1 VSTTYNDID
10 ALENG
15 IPMWLAEFLLLNQTP
30 PFAPLTKLSFT
41 LLPWNKDPDVEP
53 LPELLNVSQSKL
65 TANRYLRIRKIMYH
79 VQDKLDRLQSGSKP
93 VETVRSSVDS
103 QGPVQAESQSTA
115 DDLYEILCNDTLL
128 PYEMTLAAVRQFV
141 WRQGTELVMYYRRK
155 RITGPS

>member
-1 VSTTYNDID
+1 MFTN
-10 ALENG
+10 L
-15 IPMWLAEFLLLNQTP
+15 MKHNQ
-30 PFAPLTKLSFT
+30 
-41 LLPWNKDPDVEP
+41 
-53 LPELLNVSQSKL
+53 
-65 TANRYLRIRKIMYH
+65 

>member
-1 VSTTYNDID
+1 MFTNHI
-10 ALENG
+10 EH
-15 IPMWLAEFLLLNQTP
+15 NQ
-30 PFAPLTKLSFT
+30 
-41 LLPWNKDPDVEP
+41 
-53 LPELLNVSQSKL
+53 
-65 TANRYLRIRKIMYH
+65 

-103 QGPVQAESQSTA
+103 QGPVQVTSQPTA

-155 RITGPS
+155 RTKLEEV